1 MKIDRFDAPRT
12 FTVGAAGDVTISHC
26 ADVALEPDEQVT
38 FVTPSG
44 TEFDVARK
52 AWGYYAT
59 PSMNGRLHDH
69 GLRAALVRNAERRVY
84 LMLVEDGQEDGF
96 REYLEA
102 EAQTLVC
109 WLDTDEAVED
119 ALRRLEGK

>member
-1 MKIDRFDAPRT
+1 MRVERFASPRA

-26 ADVALEPDEQVT
+26 ADVELEPDEQVT

-44 TEFDVARK
+44 TEFDVVRK

-59 PSMNGRLHDH
+59 PSMNGRLRDH
-69 GLRAALVRNAERRVY
+69 GLRAALVRNAERRIY
-84 LMLVEDGQEDGF
+84 LMLVEDGQEERF

-102 EAQTLVC
+102 EAQALVC
-109 WLDTDEAVED
+109 WLDSDEAAED
-119 ALRRLEGK
+119 ALRRLEGE